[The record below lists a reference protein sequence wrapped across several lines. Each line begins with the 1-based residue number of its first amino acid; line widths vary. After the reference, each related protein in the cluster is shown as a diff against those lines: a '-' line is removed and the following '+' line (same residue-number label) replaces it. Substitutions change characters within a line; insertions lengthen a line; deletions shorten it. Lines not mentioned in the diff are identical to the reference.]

1 MTKSSRLG
9 GLRSTRMTRIDSVGE
24 ATWTGARVA
33 RRARP
38 RDCPASVTC
47 PAAPAA
53 LEPVGSA
60 LSRAGGVR
68 GSRIGLS
75 PSVSPRSVLY
85 YTFNTAGRVTSPSE
99 PR

>member
-1 MTKSSRLG
+1 
-9 GLRSTRMTRIDSVGE
+9 MTRIDSVGE

-53 LEPVGSA
+53 LEPVGE
-60 LSRAGGVR
+60 
-68 GSRIGLS
+68 
-75 PSVSPRSVLY
+75 
-85 YTFNTAGRVTSPSE
+85 GRVQVRLSDKNGTALE
-99 PR
+99 VARRQTRALRTALGLR